1 MRCGA
6 GGHRGLSASV
16 PSFFS
21 FFLVYFSSVVVVAI
35 VFSLSFGIVSGK
47 GEGDSIV
54 LRIRRVFGLVFVFCC
69 VRQLSQLV
77 LFRISIFIG

>member
-1 MRCGA
+1 MGQA
-6 GGHRGLSASV
+6 AIRGCRRAFSA
-16 PSFFS
+16 FFL

-35 VFSLSFGIVSGK
+35 VFSLSFGIELGK

-69 VRQLSQLV
+69 VRPLSQLV